1 MMNERVMQFRV
12 GVLVLATAIIAGILI
27 VLFGDL
33 PSLVQASYPLRMS
46 FADARGVS
54 AGTPVRKNGILVGR
68 VGSIVLDE
76 RGGVSVVAD
85 IDSYVPIYRDE
96 QPKISGSLL
105 GDAEI
110 SLVSGRIVP
119 PRQRVGKDEVL
130 VGGIS
135 RDPFEAFASLEPK
148 LALALDSL
156 TIASESVSKLS
167 TNLDKL
173 FLGEDDKFKQM
184 VNKTEIAL
192 ESFSLAMNN
201 INDVMG
207 DPNARDK
214 MKAAIEAL
222 PEVLAD
228 LRSTVKGISTTVD
241 TADRNL
247 RNLEGLTRPLGERGE
262 EMVAQV
268 DRTIGR
274 LDDVLQQA
282 AMFTKALNQSD
293 GTLGKLVRDPKVYD
307 DLAQAAANVNSITK
321 ELRPIVDDV
330 RVFTDKIARHPEQL
344 GVRGALD
351 RRPGLK

>member
-1 MMNERVMQFRV
+1 MNDRVMQFRV
-12 GVLVLATAIIAGILI
+12 GVMVLATAIIAGILI

-33 PSLVQASYPLRMS
+33 PSLVQATYPLKMD

-54 AGTPVRKNGILVGR
+54 QGTPVRKNGILVGR
-68 VGSIVLDE
+68 VASVTLNE

-85 IDSYVPIYRDE
+85 IDSYVPIYKDE
-96 QPKISGSLL
+96 QPRISGSLL

-110 SLVSGRIVP
+110 SLVPGRIVP
-119 PRQRVGKDEVL
+119 PRQRLTKDEVL
-130 VGGIS
+130 VGALS
-135 RDPFEAFASLEPK
+135 RDPFEVFATLEPK
-148 LALALDSL
+148 FGSTLDALAE
-156 TIASESVSKLS
+156 ASESVTRLS
-167 TNLDKL
+167 GNIDKM
-173 FLGEDDKFKQM
+173 FLGEDDKFEKM
-184 VNKTEIAL
+184 MRKTETAL
-192 ESFSLAMNN
+192 DNFSMAMNN

-207 DPNARDK
+207 DPKAREK
-214 MKAAIEAL
+214 MKAAIDAL
-222 PEVLAD
+222 PQVLAD
-228 LRSTVKGISTTVD
+228 LRTTVQGIGTTVD

-247 RNLEGLTRPLGERGE
+247 RNLEGLTKPLGERGE
-262 EMVAQV
+262 QMVAQV

-274 LDDVLQQA
+274 LDETLQQA
-282 AMFTKALNQSD
+282 AMFTKALNESQ

-307 DLAQAAANVNSITK
+307 DLAQAANNVKNLTK